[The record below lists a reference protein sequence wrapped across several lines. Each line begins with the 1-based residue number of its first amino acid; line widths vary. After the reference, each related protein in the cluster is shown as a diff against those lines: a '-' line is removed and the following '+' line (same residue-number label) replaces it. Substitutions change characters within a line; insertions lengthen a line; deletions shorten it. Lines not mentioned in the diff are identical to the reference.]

1 MDSPR
6 IGRVRPKFS
15 SLPLV
20 FERQILTLGPKVT
33 CVLFL
38 LQSFLYLSCLNC
50 GRNFPSWFDACWP
63 TNDQIF

>member
-1 MDSPR
+1 MDSPG

-33 CVLFL
+33 CVL
-38 LQSFLYLSCLNC
+38 SFYNLS
-50 GRNFPSWFDACWP
+50 S
-63 TNDQIF
+63 IFRV

>member
-1 MDSPR
+1 MDSPG

-33 CVLFL
+33 FVL
-38 LQSFLYLSCLNC
+38 SFTIFPLSFAFELWDKSFTWICCRGLMRLV
-50 GRNFPSWFDACWP
+50 GR
-63 TNDQIF
+63 